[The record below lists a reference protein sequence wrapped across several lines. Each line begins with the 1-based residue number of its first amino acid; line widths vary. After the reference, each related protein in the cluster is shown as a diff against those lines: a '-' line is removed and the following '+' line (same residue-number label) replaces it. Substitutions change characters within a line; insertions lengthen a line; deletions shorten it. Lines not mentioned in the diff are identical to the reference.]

1 MMEKIV
7 TATEL
12 CVASAG
18 GWFAYLLGGFDTILT
33 TLLILMATDYVSG
46 VLKAI
51 YNKKLNSNVGF
62 RGIIKK
68 VMLLLVVVLAS
79 TLQKNI
85 SDTIPLREV
94 VIMFYIANEG
104 LSIIENL
111 SAVIPIPD
119 TVKEF
124 FEQLK
129 KTD

>member
-1 MMEKIV
+1 MEKIA
-7 TATEL
+7 TAVKL

-18 GWFAYLLGGFDTILT
+18 GWLAYLLGGFDTILT

>member
-1 MMEKIV
+1 MDKFL
-7 TATEL
+7 TATKL
-12 CVASAG
+12 SIATAG
-18 GWFAYLLGGFDTILT
+18 GWFAYLFGGFDTLLT
-33 TLLILMATDYVSG
+33 TLLILMATDYISG

-62 RGIIKK
+62 QGIIKK
-68 VMLLLVVVLAS
+68 VMLLLVVILAS

-85 SDTIPLREV
+85 SSTIPLREV

-111 SAVIPIPD
+111 SAVIPVPE